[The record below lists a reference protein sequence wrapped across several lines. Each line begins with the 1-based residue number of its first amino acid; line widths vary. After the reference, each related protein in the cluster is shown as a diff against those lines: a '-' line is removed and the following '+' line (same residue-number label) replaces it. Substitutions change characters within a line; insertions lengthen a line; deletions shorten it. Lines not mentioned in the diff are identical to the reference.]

1 MDNLK
6 FTLSIARVITGVGG
20 AYFLFSEVLTAY
32 KAEKLQHYI
41 NSDDYKRLE
50 RLAKLFI
57 EDIKTYVIEEK
68 IPLPVGVDINSMS
81 ENDIKKLFNYEEMRV
96 IYDAFNKKFKENRE
110 YANEGHLIRRSIK
123 LKFGFS
129 LILLSALLDI
139 IAICIENYTSESGC

>member
-6 FTLSIARVITGVGG
+6 FTLSIVRAITGVGG

-50 RLAKLFI
+50 RLAKLFV
-57 EDIKTYVIEEK
+57 EDIKTYANEEK
-68 IPLPVGVDINSMS
+68 IALPAGVDINSMN
-81 ENDIKKLFNYEEMRV
+81 ENDIKKLFNYEEKRG
-96 IYDAFNKKFKENRE
+96 IYNAFNNKFKENRE

-123 LKFGFS
+123 LKIGFS
-129 LILLSALLDI
+129 LILLSAVLDI
-139 IAICIENYTSESGC
+139 IAICMENYRAGGIP